1 MIKGTVPSFLSQDKD
16 PLIPNMTKFRDPNE
30 VPPDPG
36 VYLMKDKEG
45 NIIYI
50 GKAKSLRKRVLS
62 YFSRAINMDRSH
74 GVEWKT
80 QKLIAKIS
88 DIEFVTTEN
97 EIEAYLLESNLI
109 KRYRPLF
116 NIELKDQQR
125 YTYLK
130 LTQEPFP
137 RLLVARR
144 NRKGEFSGPKG
155 KIYGPFV
162 KGSSR
167 FLTVGLLRKL
177 FKVRICN
184 TLPKKPCLQYFIKNC
199 DAPCI
204 KNVTQSQYL
213 KGIGL
218 LEEVLSGKKSV
229 EKFITQMEEDMKN
242 ASALQQYEKAKEIR
256 DTLKRLENLRVKQ
269 NMERL
274 SPRNASEEEY
284 VGIFRDEVNGNAHVI
299 TLIRKNGVIMDRK
312 KFDFELVGDNSLG
325 TFLIQ
330 YYSSM
335 PSIPRYVYVNELPE
349 AKDTIEASLEKLCGH
364 KVTIIR
370 ITEGSQYKE
379 KRDIMGLVLRNL
391 RLANE
396 KKSPTPLLEL
406 KQELKLSI
414 IPRVIDCFDI
424 SNFGTTFAVGSRS
437 RFVNAKPFKEGYRKY
452 KIRTVF
458 GQNDIAMMSEIVSRS
473 YSSMEKKDMLPD
485 LIVIDGGRGQLASA
499 MFALRKLGLDIRCIS
514 IAKEREEVY
523 TQPFK
528 KPIRIPQ
535 TSEALML
542 LKHIRDEAHRFGLQ
556 YNIKMRSYE

>member
-1 MIKGTVPSFLSQDKD
+1 MSSFFSKNKD
-16 PLIPNMTKFRDPNE
+16 PMTVTMTKSRDLNE
-30 VPPDPG
+30 MPTDPG
-36 VYLMKDKEG
+36 VYLMKDDEG

-50 GKAKSLRKRVLS
+50 GKAKSLKKRVLS
-62 YFSRAINMDRSH
+62 YFSGASNMDRSH

-80 QKLIAKIS
+80 QKLIARIS
-88 DIEFVTTEN
+88 DIDFVTTEN

-162 KGSSR
+162 KGSSK

-184 TLPKKPCLQYFIKNC
+184 ALPKKPCLQYFIKNC

-204 KNVTQSQYL
+204 KNVTESQYL

-218 LEEVLSGKKSV
+218 LQEVLSGKNSV

-256 DTLKRLENLRVKQ
+256 DTLKRLDNLRVKQ
-269 NMERL
+269 NMERV
-274 SPRNASEEEY
+274 SRRNASEEEY
-284 VGIFRDEVNGNAHVI
+284 IGIIRDEVNGNAHVI

-335 PSIPRYVYVNELPE
+335 PSIPRYIYVNELPE

-370 ITEGSQYKE
+370 ITQGYQYKE
-379 KRDIMGLVLRNL
+379 KRDLMGLVLRNL
-391 RLANE
+391 KLTNE
-396 KKSPTPLLEL
+396 KKSPLPLLEL
-406 KQELKLSI
+406 KRELELSI
-414 IPRVIDCFDI
+414 TPRVIDCFDI
-424 SNFGTTFAVGSRS
+424 SNFGTTFAVGSRV

-452 KIRTVF
+452 RIKTVF

-473 YSSMEKKDMLPD
+473 YSSIAKKDTLPD
-485 LIVIDGGRGQLASA
+485 LIVIDGGRGQLGSA
-499 MFALRKLGLDIRCIS
+499 MSALRKLELDIKCIS
-514 IAKEREEVY
+514 LAKEKEEVY
-523 TQPFK
+523 VHPFK
-528 KPIRIPQ
+528 RPISIPE
-535 TSEALML
+535 TSGAIML
-542 LKHIRDEAHRFGLQ
+542 LRHVRDEAHRFGLQ
-556 YNIKMRSYE
+556 YNIKIRSFE